1 MKWKAVSFFLVMII
15 FAGMARMA
23 VPDTFSRDDLIIPP
37 TPERFTICYN
47 GSCEEI
53 AEVHLSTEQW
63 FSIQSLFKINNSAKQ
78 ERNNIRRAIAR
89 MEAIVGKI
97 TGTHVDKAGVFT
109 HLGEQGQLDCID
121 ESTNTSFYLTMM
133 MNDGLIRW
141 HSIEDRETRGY
152 FLFGWQHTSAVIRDT
167 DSQQK
172 YAVDSWFLDNGKP
185 PYILPL
191 EQWENG
197 WKPANF

>member
-1 MKWKAVSFFLVMII
+1 MKWKAVSFFLVALM

-53 AEVHLSTEQW
+53 AEVRLSAEQW
-63 FSIQSLFKINNSAKQ
+63 LSIQSLFKTNTSAEQ
-78 ERNNIRRAIAR
+78 ERKNIRRAIAS
-89 MEAIVGKI
+89 MELMVGKI
-97 TGTHVDKAGVFT
+97 TGTHVDKAGVFA

-152 FLFGWQHTSAVIRDT
+152 FLFGWPHTSAVIRDT

-172 YAVDSWFLDNGKP
+172 YAVDSWFLDNGEP

-197 WKPANF
+197 WEPANF